1 MKINWFDEKLVTMK
15 NMSRMARRRGKR
27 DGKAEKPSATS
38 TKSSVPFLSQAHAHF
53 SAEGER
59 RIAATRKE
67 LNQRIYETLERDEQI
82 VLLESQLKK
91 LSQNLIEEELRVKH
105 FKSELDG
112 YKEENAMGRFA
123 RTRLIPDFLYWFVM
137 SILVSGEILVT
148 APALIQ
154 LFGEGEWQ
162 SWVIAIAIG
171 FLPVAGAH
179 LIGTFLKSR
188 LDRQRPQ
195 ENWVKTIYASIFV
208 LLLIAICVLGTLR
221 AGITQGAL
229 QDFTIVSKERRP
241 EFLILF
247 FISIQ
252 LAFFTVAIGLGFLH
266 HSPAAEA
273 LKEARKE
280 VKRLKAEEVAIQGP
294 LSKYKSKNGLTVDEV
309 DARLR
314 SLKSEIEILRKE
326 HEIAASIYR
335 EANVH
340 ARRDEMDGAHPALQ
354 ADDLVI
360 NLERFED
367 IYGSIRTTGKQN

>member
-1 MKINWFDEKLVTMK
+1 MKLLGLDEKLITMS

-27 DGKAEKPSATS
+27 DGKAEKPMANS
-38 TKSSVPFLSQAHAHF
+38 TKNSVPFISQAHAHF

-59 RIAATRKE
+59 RVAVTRKL
-67 LNQRIYETLERDEQI
+67 LNERIYETLERKEQI

-91 LSQNLIEEELRVKH
+91 VNESLIEEELRVKY

-112 YKEENAMGRFA
+112 YKEENSMGRFA

-154 LFGEGEWQ
+154 LFGEGKWQ
-162 SWVIAIAIG
+162 SWIIAIAIG

-195 ENWVKTIYASIFV
+195 ENWVKTIYATVF
-208 LLLIAICVLGTLR
+208 LLLIIAICVLGTLR
-221 AGITQGAL
+221 AGITQGSL
-229 QDFTIVSKERRP
+229 QDFTIVSKDKTP
-241 EFLILF
+241 QFLILF

-266 HSPAAEA
+266 HSPAAES

-280 VKRLKAEEVAIQGP
+280 VKTLRAEEKAIQLP
-294 LSKYKSKNGLTVDEV
+294 LSRYKSKNGLTVDEI
-309 DARLR
+309 DAKVR
-314 SLKSEIEILRKE
+314 SLKSEIEILKKE
-326 HEIAASIYR
+326 FEVAVSIYR
-335 EANVH
+335 ESNIH

-354 ADDLVI
+354 VSELEI
-360 NLERFED
+360 NLERFQD
-367 IYGSIRTTGKQN
+367 VYSSLKNNL

>member
-1 MKINWFDEKLVTMK
+1 MKLLGLDEKLVNMN

-27 DGKAEKPSATS
+27 DGKAEKPMANSV
-38 TKSSVPFLSQAHAHF
+38 KDSVPFISQAHAHF

-59 RIAATRKE
+59 RVAATRKL
-67 LNQRIYETLERDEQI
+67 LNERIYETLERKEQI

-91 LSQNLIEEELRVKH
+91 VNESLIEEELRVKY

-112 YKEENAMGRFA
+112 YKEENSMGRFA

-154 LFGEGEWQ
+154 LFGEGKWQ
-162 SWVIAIAIG
+162 SWIIAIAIG

-195 ENWVKTIYASIFV
+195 ENWVKTIYTAVF
-208 LLLIAICVLGTLR
+208 LLLVIAICVLGTLR

-229 QDFTIVSKERRP
+229 QDFTIVSKDKTP
-241 EFLILF
+241 QFLILF

-266 HSPAAEA
+266 HSPAAES

-280 VKRLKAEEVAIQGP
+280 VKTLRLEEKAIQSP
-294 LSKYKSKNGLTVDEV
+294 LSRYKSKNGLTVDEI
-309 DARLR
+309 DAKLR
-314 SLKSEIEILRKE
+314 SLKSEIEILKKE
-326 HEIAASIYR
+326 FEVAVSIYR
-335 EANVH
+335 ESNIH

-354 ADDLVI
+354 VSELEI
-360 NLERFED
+360 NLERFQD
-367 IYGSIRTTGKQN
+367 VYSSIKNNL